1 MTKPDPHPETS
12 TVGEGA
18 VPKLALVTPSV
29 DSVAGEAVAVP
40 SEQALQQSLDRLSL
54 TQALLDVEVANARVL
69 DLTARLVEA
78 NRRADALRVDVD
90 ASRAE
95 AALVRAQADA
105 EVAQVRAEMAAHQAY
120 LDEQRSSGAYRWAAK
135 VWNLRNAL
143 RG

>member
-12 TVGEGA
+12 TVGDGA
-18 VPKLALVTPSV
+18 APKLALVTPSV
-29 DSVAGEAVAVP
+29 DAAAAGPEA
-40 SEQALQQSLDRLSL
+40 SLQQSLDRLSL

-90 ASRAE
+90 AARSE
-95 AALVRAQADA
+95 AAQVRAQADA

-120 LDEQRSSGAYRWAAK
+120 LDEQRSSNAYRWAAK